1 MSLETNHAAAGTVA
15 TAARSEVKQ
24 EWYKKPTSLHVI
36 IAIGV
41 IIIGLIINHTF
52 TLNLFWKLLLGG
64 ALIFSGKKLSPSKSF
79 LALWGKVLMGI
90 GGVMVIIALLNSN
103 VRTAAE
109 KSVTWIDATLGSVGD
124 PSAPTATFSS
134 NKQPAVIYVEVDMMT
149 WTYGQSETI
158 PMGLSS
164 IAILKIPGTVVG
176 KDQHGNY
183 GCPEAKKLSGLFP
196 IMFEVP
202 YGNRTDNVQ
211 LKLTDETKR
220 KLAELN
226 VASIDVTFTL
236 TPGSMFD
243 KSPCK
248 YFQANK

>member
-1 MSLETNHAAAGTVA
+1 MSLETNHAAAGTAA
-15 TAARSEVKQ
+15 TTARGEVKQ
-24 EWYKKPTSLHVI
+24 EWYKKPTSLHFA
-36 IAIGV
+36 IAVGV
-41 IIIGLIINHTF
+41 IIVALIINHSFTF
-52 TLNLFWKLLLGG
+52 NLFWKLLLGG
-64 ALIFSGKKLSPSKSF
+64 ALIFGGKKLSPSKSF
-79 LALWGKVLMGI
+79 LGLWGKVLMGI
-90 GGVMVIIALLNSN
+90 GGVMIIIALLNSN

-134 NKQPAVIYVEVDMMT
+134 SKQPPVIYVEVDMMT
-149 WTYGQSETI
+149 WTYNQSETI

-176 KDQHGNY
+176 KDQYGNY
-183 GCPEAKKLSGLFP
+183 GCPEAKKLNGLFP
-196 IMFEVP
+196 VMFEVP

-211 LKLTDETKR
+211 LTLTNETKK

-236 TPGSMFD
+236 TKGPMFGE
-243 KSPCK
+243 SPCK
-248 YFQANK
+248 FFQEKK